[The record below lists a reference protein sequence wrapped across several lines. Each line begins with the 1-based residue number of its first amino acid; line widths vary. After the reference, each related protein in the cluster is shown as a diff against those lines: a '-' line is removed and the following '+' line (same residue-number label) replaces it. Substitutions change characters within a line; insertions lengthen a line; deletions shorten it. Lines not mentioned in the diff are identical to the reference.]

1 MEEGTPMTSR
11 DAVLARLRAAP
22 HDAPGPVAPYRPQ
35 QGPDRVEQFMGR
47 AVACLATVQRLSS
60 LDALPAAAASY
71 LEGLNLPRHAA
82 LAEDLGG
89 LDWAGWTRLPP
100 PGREPSP
107 VSIGTVGAAIAETG
121 SIILTSRD
129 AHGPWPNLLADT
141 HIAVVPAGAI
151 VATVEEAVGVLRGNR
166 LPRSL
171 HLATGP
177 SRTGDI
183 EQTLEL
189 GAHGAVRL
197 HIVIVDGD
205 AQ

>member
-1 MEEGTPMTSR
+1 
-11 DAVLARLRAAP
+11 
-22 HDAPGPVAPYRPQ
+22 
-35 QGPDRVEQFMGR
+35 MGR

-60 LDALPAAAASY
+60 LDALPTAAAAY

-82 LAEDLGG
+82 LAEDLDG

-100 PGREPSP
+100 PGRAPSP
-107 VSIGTVGAAIAETG
+107 VSIATVRAAIAETG

-151 VATVEEAVGVLRGNR
+151 FATVEDAVSSLRGNR

-205 AQ
+205 AP

>member
-1 MEEGTPMTSR
+1 M
-11 DAVLARLRAAP
+11 D
-22 HDAPGPVAPYRPQ
+22 
-35 QGPDRVEQFMGR
+35 R
-47 AVACLATVQRLSS
+47 AVACLATVQRIGS
-60 LDALPAAAASY
+60 LAALPEAAAAY
-71 LEGLNLPRHAA
+71 LDGLGLPRAAA
-82 LAEDLGG
+82 LADDLAG
-89 LDWAGWTRLPP
+89 LDWAGWNLQSA
-100 PGREPSP
+100 PSRAPMP
-107 VSIGTVGAAIAETG
+107 VSIAPLRAAIAETG

-197 HIVIVDGD
+197 HLVIVDGD
-205 AQ
+205 AP